1 MTRSVR
7 ELQMFMSDMHW
18 TKEEL
23 IAQFYWAMCVG
34 NRIIA
39 EENEAE
45 EEFAHLASKFNDT
58 DWMDFHYAKMMGWV

>member
-1 MTRSVR
+1 MTRSVK

-23 IAQFYWAMCVG
+23 IAQFYWVMCVG

-45 EEFAHLASKFNDT
+45 EEFAHLASEFNDA